1 MTGIKNHVNDFFYR
15 YLRNTFIYNHLVDLS
30 DFIAFS
36 IEVFSGIPKIKGAHL
51 DAFLRVVINQ
61 IKFTGRKALPLVS
74 FISLII
80 GGTTIIQSM
89 TFLPMLG
96 RQDFIGNLLK
106 MVIVREV
113 GPLITAIIVL
123 TRSGSAIASE
133 LATQKLHREVEAIEM
148 MGINPHILW
157 ILPRVIGGF
166 ISMGLL
172 IIYFDF
178 IAFIGGYLLSNVAVT
193 IPFATFIEAVIQSI
207 SFIDILA
214 SIVKMTVY
222 GIMIPLTCSYFGFK
236 PKTLFEIPIYVS
248 KAVVRSLLY
257 IFVLDGIISIIFYF

>member
-1 MTGIKNHVNDFFYR
+1 MRAIQNQVNEFFYR
-15 YLRNTFIYNHLVDLS
+15 YLNNTIIYRFLGDFS
-30 DFIAFS
+30 DFISFS
-36 IEVFSGIPKIKGAHL
+36 VEVFSGLSRIRGAHL

-89 TFLPMLG
+89 TFLPKLG
-96 RQDFIGNLLK
+96 QQDFIGNLLK

-123 TRSGSAIASE
+123 VRSGSAIASE
-133 LATQKLHREVEAIEM
+133 LATQKLHREVEAIEL
-148 MGINPHILW
+148 MGINPYILW
-157 ILPRVIGGF
+157 ILPRVVGGF
-166 ISMGLL
+166 ISIGLL

-178 IAFIGGYLLSNVAVT
+178 VAFIGGYLLSNFVVN
-193 IPFATFIEAVIQSI
+193 IPFGIFIETIIQSI
-207 SFIDILA
+207 SYLDIL
-214 SIVKMTVY
+214 SSMVKMGTY
-222 GIMIPLTCSYFGFK
+222 GIMIPLICSYYGFK
-236 PKTLFEIPIYVS
+236 PRTLFEVPIFVS

-257 IFVLDGIISIIFYF
+257 IFVWDGIISILFYF